1 MSRTEFAAFAA
12 ALLSAGCAPTLASN
26 QSFLTPEDLKIA
38 PNGYASLKT
47 TGETFDLGPIQ
58 KEENRVDRIEI
69 VKLHGNFIVIGDGY
83 KHAWKLY
90 PAGTD
95 EMHYKPLK
103 LEPGARGFS
112 QPELEV
118 SGNCALL
125 KWQKGGSP
133 AQVYVNAD
141 GDFDDKN
148 CPK

>member
-1 MSRTEFAAFAA
+1 MSRILIASLFATA
-12 ALLSAGCAPTLASN
+12 CAPTLASN
-26 QSFLTPEDLKIA
+26 QSFLTPEDLKVA
-38 PNGYASLKT
+38 PNGYVSLKS

-58 KEENRVDRIEI
+58 KEENNSDRVEI
-69 VKLHGNFIVIGDGY
+69 VKVHGTYVLVGDGY

-90 PAGTD
+90 APSGD
-95 EMHYKPLK
+95 EVHYKPVK
-103 LEPGARGFS
+103 FEPGGRGFS

-141 GDFDDKN
+141 GDVDEKN